1 MAEDTNATTPDQST
15 STQRSN
21 ETDARDFNKQVGNIE
36 TVNAGADMT
45 YMRVDQKI
53 KYSYDNYVNARVSRS
68 KSNLGEFFYDVL
80 RKSDNFKLILYDTD
94 TGESIVN
101 GYITSNFDF
110 ALSANYS
117 TPFGGLGSAV
127 EGLTSLFNTGKF
139 LMGSAIS
146 ATHGLTGVLKWESS
160 VVNDFSVS
168 FDVLATSSEDNT
180 VAAQLIRLSRYILP
194 EHKNSMFL
202 YEAPNKYRWEGIN
215 ELKDNLSVKQAAE
228 AVMGSVSLKV
238 GKYLNIRKLVM
249 TSLTYVFDKEVMKGN
264 GYPLKASVT
273 IGLKT
278 VLPMDSKRFASW
290 VTAVPV
296 EDAAAYLKN
305 EVGV

>member
-1 MAEDTNATTPDQST
+1 MADENNATTPDQST
-15 STQRSN
+15 PPPDNKTN
-21 ETDARDFNKQVGNIE
+21 AIAFNKQVGDIK
-36 TVNAGADMT
+36 TLNAGADIT
-45 YMRVDQKI
+45 KMREDPTLSF
-53 KYSYDNYVNARVSRS
+53 SYDNYVNARVSRG

-94 TGESIVN
+94 IGESIVN

-110 ALSANYS
+110 AISANYS

-127 EGLTSLFNTGKF
+127 EGLTQLFNTGKF

-194 EHKNSMFL
+194 EHQNSMFL
-202 YEAPNKYRWEGIN
+202 YEAPNKYRWEGIG
-215 ELKDNLSVKQAAE
+215 ELTKDLSVKQAAE
-228 AVMGSVSLKV
+228 AVRGSVSLKV

-249 TSLTYVFDKEVMKGN
+249 TSLTYVFDKEVMKGS

-296 EDAAAYLKN
+296 EDAAAYLEN
-305 EVGV
+305 TVGA